1 MAVVVLGSINLDLIL
16 QVDRFPQAGETKF
29 AQGLTVSPGGKGAN
43 QALAARR
50 MGAPTILL
58 GSVGEDPFARQALT
72 YLQQDGVDL
81 THVLTTRQWS
91 TGLAFITVNA
101 LGENTILLH
110 AGANQATG
118 DHALAALDRLLR
130 PSDVLLM
137 QSEVALAVVAEAA
150 MLARR
155 RGATVIWDPAPAV
168 ANPPPVLFQ
177 VDAVVPNRGEAE
189 VLTDVAVRDIKSA
202 KSAACRLVERGAGL
216 AVVKLGGEG
225 LVWAEEGQVQYC
237 PPEPVQAIDTVGAGD
252 MFAGALAALRAEGM
266 AWKEAIPWAN
276 RAAGLSTTRRGAQ
289 PAFPRREEV
298 IG

>member
-16 QVDRFPQAGETKF
+16 QVDRFPQAGETKL

-58 GSVGEDPFARQALT
+58 GSVGDDPYARQALT

-101 LGENTILLH
+101 RGENTILLH

-168 ANPPPVLFQ
+168 ANPPPVLFK
-177 VDAVVPNRGEAE
+177 VDALVPNQGEAE
-189 VLTDVAVRDIKSA
+189 VLTEIAVRDIKSA
-202 KSAACRLVERGAGL
+202 KSAACRLVEWGAGL
-216 AVVKLGGEG
+216 AVVKLGSEG
-225 LVWAEEGQVQYC
+225 LVWAEEGQVHYC
-237 PPEPVQAIDTVGAGD
+237 PAEPVQAIDTVGAGD

-266 AWKEAIPWAN
+266 SWKEAIHWAN

-298 IG
+298 LR